1 MTNFIIWAILLV
13 LQNASHTLSSRAKN
27 SRSLAYNAV
36 ASTLSNGVW
45 FGSQFF
51 IVKTLVGFTDR
62 GWLYIVGVFL
72 FYTFFTVVGSLL
84 SHWLAMRFF
93 EKRLEGK

>member
-1 MTNFIIWAILLV
+1 MTFIVWGVLLI

-27 SRSLAYNAV
+27 SRSLTYNAI

-51 IVKTLVGFTDR
+51 IVQALVGFKDK
-62 GWLYIVGVFL
+62 GWGYIMGVFV
-72 FYTFFTVVGSLL
+72 FYTFFTVAGSLL

-93 EKRLEGK
+93 EKRLEQK